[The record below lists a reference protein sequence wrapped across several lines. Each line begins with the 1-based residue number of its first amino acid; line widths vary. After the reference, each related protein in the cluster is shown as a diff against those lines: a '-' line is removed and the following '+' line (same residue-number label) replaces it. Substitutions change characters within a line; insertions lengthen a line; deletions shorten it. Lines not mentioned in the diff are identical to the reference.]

1 MGEMPVG
8 ILSPL
13 ASKIVKACFLAGY
26 VLAFKL
32 HVRRKAGLN
41 LPARKKPRPP
51 EPKPLIETRSSN
63 FNESRLSKSYKVRA
77 CTRLYSGCL
86 LFLPPVKPGK
96 QKTPHTCPY
105 QPYGGYCVRCAHE
118 VLNSADR
125 VFWFVYREEL
135 SHTIAQDQVLQLT

>member
-13 ASKIVKACFLAGY
+13 ASKILKACFLAGY
-26 VLAFKL
+26 VLAYKL

-77 CTRLYSGCL
+77 RSST
-86 LFLPPVKPGK
+86 
-96 QKTPHTCPY
+96 
-105 QPYGGYCVRCAHE
+105 
-118 VLNSADR
+118 DR
-125 VFWFVYREEL
+125 VFRVVHHESYKIIR
-135 SHTIAQDQVLQLT
+135 LTRFQSGD